1 VIRNEVNFIEVKIPK
16 EVRQHKESIFFG
28 LSLRQ
33 FICSVLAVA
42 IAAGVYLGLGKVI
55 SKDTASWL
63 CILLAAPMA
72 TAGFFTYNGM
82 NFEQFVWAF
91 IKSEFLCAAQRPFV
105 SQNLYY
111 GKDDAL
117 D

>member
-1 VIRNEVNFIEVKIPK
+1 MRIEVKFIEVKIPK

-42 IAAGVYLGLGKVI
+42 IAAGVYLGLGKVV

-72 TAGFFTYNGM
+72 MAGFFSYNGL
-82 NFEQFVWAF
+82 NFEQFIWAF
-91 IKSEFLCAAQRPFV
+91 IKSKFLCAGERPYI
-105 SQNLYY
+105 SQNLFY
-111 GKDDAL
+111 GKDDAI

>member
-1 VIRNEVNFIEVKIPK
+1 MNPIEVKIPK
-16 EVRQHKESIFFG
+16 ELRQHKESIFFG

-42 IAAGVYLGLGKVI
+42 IAAGVYLGLGKVV

-63 CILLAAPMA
+63 CILLAAPIAM
-72 TAGFFTYNGM
+72 AGFFSYNGL
-82 NFEQFVWAF
+82 NFEQFIWAF
-91 IKSEFLCAAQRPFV
+91 IKSEFLCAGERPYT
-105 SQNLYY
+105 SQNLFY
-111 GKDDAL
+111 GKDDAI